1 MILELAE
8 VYVTDGTGAQ
18 FEEGIKTSFA
28 NYITKSEGYIR
39 HEIRR
44 GLEDPNRYLLLITW
58 TSVAA
63 HEAFRAS
70 DFFPKHRALIS
81 PYFAKPPFV
90 QHFDLVE

>member
-8 VYVTDGTGAQ
+8 IYVQEGTGAQ

-28 NYITKSEGYIR
+28 SYITSSPGYIR

-44 GLEDPNRYLLLITW
+44 GIEDPHRYLLLITW

-63 HEAFRAS
+63 HEEFRAS
-70 DFFPKHRALIS
+70 EVFPKHRALIS